1 MADPRRNYN
10 DKVTSRGEGVN
21 KYTARG
27 RSYSRDNIQEV
38 RSQVV
43 QNNISQVPVVQQSVK
58 KPRIVSVSVG
68 LTKQIVNGTNQ
79 THMKVL
85 HLKAGETLKH
95 ALICNK
101 QVDVGTT
108 GGYRDASSTAS
119 ATISL
124 AYGYKDISNLD
135 AGEFIDTQTDT
146 FYIVLGRAIEAGNNV
161 DLLNIVG
168 KDVEGIERHVNRNIE
183 YTFDRDVFFYICNH
197 TANTVCDLTLIIN

>member
-43 QNNISQVPVVQQSVK
+43 QNNINQVPVVQQSVK
-58 KPRIVSVSVG
+58 KPRIVSVAVG
-68 LTKQIVNGTNQ
+68 FTKQVVNGTDQ
-79 THMKVL
+79 SYMKVL
-85 HLKAGETLKH
+85 HLKAAETLKL

-108 GGYRDASSTAS
+108 GGYRDASSS
-119 ATISL
+119 AATHISL
-124 AYGYKDISNLD
+124 AYGYKNTSNLN

-146 FYIVLGRAIEAGNNV
+146 FHIVLGRGVEAGNNV

-168 KDVEGIERHVNRNIE
+168 KDVEGIERHVNTNIE
-183 YTFDRDVFFYICNH
+183 YTFDRDVFFYLCNH
-197 TANTVCDLTLIIN
+197 TGNAACDLTLIIN

>member
-58 KPRIVSVSVG
+58 KPRIVSVAVG
-68 LTKQIVNGTNQ
+68 FTKQVVNGTDQ
-79 THMKVL
+79 SYMKVL

-108 GGYRDASSTAS
+108 GGYRDASSS
-119 ATISL
+119 AATHISL
-124 AYGYKDISNLD
+124 AYGYKNTSNLN

-146 FYIVLGRAIEAGNNV
+146 FHIVLGRGVEAGNNV

-168 KDVEGIERHVNRNIE
+168 KDVEGIERHVNTNIE
-183 YTFDRDVFFYICNH
+183 YTFDRDVFFYLCNH
-197 TANTVCDLTLIIN
+197 TGNAACDLTLIIN

>member
-43 QNNISQVPVVQQSVK
+43 QNNINQVPVVQQSVK
-58 KPRIVSVSVG
+58 KPRIVSVAVG
-68 LTKQIVNGTNQ
+68 FTKQVVNGTDQ
-79 THMKVL
+79 SYMKVL

-108 GGYRDASSTAS
+108 GGYRDASSS
-119 ATISL
+119 AATHISL
-124 AYGYKDISNLD
+124 AYGYKNTSNLN

-146 FYIVLGRAIEAGNNV
+146 FHIVLGRGVEACNNV

-168 KDVEGIERHVNRNIE
+168 KDVEGIERHVNTNIE
-183 YTFDRDVFFYICNH
+183 YTFDRDVFFYLCNH
-197 TANTVCDLTLIIN
+197 TGNAACDLTLIIN

>member
-58 KPRIVSVSVG
+58 KPRIVSVAVG
-68 LTKQIVNGTNQ
+68 FTKQVVNGTDQ
-79 THMKVL
+79 SYMKVL

-101 QVDVGTT
+101 QVNVSTT
-108 GGYRDASSTAS
+108 GGYRGAASTAS
-119 ATISL
+119 TTISL
-124 AYGYKDISNLD
+124 AYGYKNVSNLN

>member
-108 GGYRDASSTAS
+108 GGYRDASSS
-119 ATISL
+119 AATHISL
-124 AYGYKDISNLD
+124 AYGYKNTSNLN

-146 FYIVLGRAIEAGNNV
+146 FHIVLGRGVEAGNNV

-183 YTFDRDVFFYICNH
+183 YTFDRDVFFYLCNH
-197 TANTVCDLTLIIN
+197 TGNAACDLTLIIN

>member
-1 MADPRRNYN
+1 MVDPRRNYN

-58 KPRIVSVSVG
+58 KPRIVSVAVG
-68 LTKQIVNGTNQ
+68 FTKQVVNGTDQ
-79 THMKVL
+79 SYMKVL

-108 GGYRDASSTAS
+108 GGYRDASSTA
-119 ATISL
+119 ATHISL
-124 AYGYKDISNLD
+124 AYGYKNVSNLN

-146 FYIVLGRAIEAGNNV
+146 FHIVLGRGVEAGNNV

-183 YTFDRDVFFYICNH
+183 YTFDRDVFFYLCNH
-197 TANTVCDLTLIIN
+197 TGNAACDLTLIIN

>member
-43 QNNISQVPVVQQSVK
+43 QNNINQVPVVQQSVK
-58 KPRIVSVSVG
+58 KPRIVSVAVG
-68 LTKQIVNGTNQ
+68 FTKQVVNGTDQ
-79 THMKVL
+79 SYMKVL

-108 GGYRDASSTAS
+108 GGYRDASSTA
-119 ATISL
+119 ATHISL
-124 AYGYKDISNLD
+124 AYGYKNTSNLN

-146 FYIVLGRAIEAGNNV
+146 FHIVLGRGVEAGNNV

-168 KDVEGIERHVNRNIE
+168 KDVEGIERHVNTNIE
-183 YTFDRDVFFYICNH
+183 YTFDRDVFFYLCNH
-197 TANTVCDLTLIIN
+197 TGNAACDLTLIIN

>member
-43 QNNISQVPVVQQSVK
+43 QNNINQVPVVQQSVK
-58 KPRIVSVSVG
+58 KPRIVSVAVG
-68 LTKQIVNGTNQ
+68 FTKQVVNGTDQ
-79 THMKVL
+79 SYMKVL

-108 GGYRDASSTAS
+108 GGYRDASSS
-119 ATISL
+119 AATHISL
-124 AYGYKDISNLD
+124 AYGYKNTSNLN

-146 FYIVLGRAIEAGNNV
+146 FHIVLGRGVEAGNNV

-168 KDVEGIERHVNRNIE
+168 KDVEGIERHVNTNIE
-183 YTFDRDVFFYICNH
+183 YTFDRDVFFYLCNH
-197 TANTVCDLTLIIN
+197 TGNAACDLTLIIN

>member
-101 QVDVGTT
+101 QVNVSTT
-108 GGYRDASSTAS
+108 GGYRGAASTAS
-119 ATISL
+119 TTISL
-124 AYGYKDISNLD
+124 AYGYKNVSNLN

-146 FYIVLGRAIEAGNNV
+146 FHIVLGRGVEAGNNV

>member
-58 KPRIVSVSVG
+58 KPRIVSVAVG
-68 LTKQIVNGTNQ
+68 FTKQVENGTDQ
-79 THMKVL
+79 SYMKVL

-108 GGYRDASSTAS
+108 GGYRDASSS
-119 ATISL
+119 AATHISL
-124 AYGYKDISNLD
+124 AYGYKNTSNLN

-146 FYIVLGRAIEAGNNV
+146 FHIVLGRGVEAGNNV

-168 KDVEGIERHVNRNIE
+168 KDVEGIERHVNTNIE
-183 YTFDRDVFFYICNH
+183 YTFDRDVFFYLCNH
-197 TANTVCDLTLIIN
+197 TGNAACDLTLIIN

>member
-10 DKVTSRGEGVN
+10 DKVTSRGEGIN

-43 QNNISQVPVVQQSVK
+43 QNNINQVPVVQQSVK
-58 KPRIVSVSVG
+58 KPRIVSVAVG
-68 LTKQIVNGTNQ
+68 FTKQVVNGTDQ
-79 THMKVL
+79 SYMKVL

-108 GGYRDASSTAS
+108 GGYRDASSTA
-119 ATISL
+119 ATHISL
-124 AYGYKDISNLD
+124 AYGYKNTSNLN

-146 FYIVLGRAIEAGNNV
+146 FHIVLGRGVEAGNNV

-168 KDVEGIERHVNRNIE
+168 KDVEGIERHVNTNIE
-183 YTFDRDVFFYICNH
+183 YTFDRDVFFYLCNH
-197 TANTVCDLTLIIN
+197 TGNAACDLTLIIN

>member
-10 DKVTSRGEGVN
+10 DKVTSRGEGN
-21 KYTARG
+21 
-27 RSYSRDNIQEV
+27 DF

-58 KPRIVSVSVG
+58 KPRIVSVHVAV
-68 LTKQIVNGTNQ
+68 TKQIVNGTAQN
-79 THMKVL
+79 HMKVL

-101 QVDVGTT
+101 QVNVSTT
-108 GGYRDASSTAS
+108 GGYRDADSTAS
-119 ATISL
+119 TTISL
-124 AYGYKDISNLD
+124 AYGYKNVSNLN

-168 KDVEGIERHVNRNIE
+168 KDVEGIERHVNTNIE

>member
-10 DKVTSRGEGVN
+10 DKVTSRGEGIN

-58 KPRIVSVSVG
+58 KPRIVSVAVG
-68 LTKQIVNGTNQ
+68 FTKQVVNGTDQ
-79 THMKVL
+79 SYMKVL

-108 GGYRDASSTAS
+108 GGYRDASSS
-119 ATISL
+119 AATHISL
-124 AYGYKDISNLD
+124 AYGYKNTSNLN

-146 FYIVLGRAIEAGNNV
+146 FHIVLGRGVEAGNNV

-183 YTFDRDVFFYICNH
+183 YTFDRDVFFYLCNH
-197 TANTVCDLTLIIN
+197 TGNAACDLTLIIN

>member
-43 QNNISQVPVVQQSVK
+43 QNNINQVPVVQQSVK

-108 GGYRDASSTAS
+108 GGYRDASSS
-119 ATISL
+119 AATHISL
-124 AYGYKDISNLD
+124 AYGYKNTSNLN

-146 FYIVLGRAIEAGNNV
+146 FHIVLGRGVEAGNNV

>member
-101 QVDVGTT
+101 QVNVSTT
-108 GGYRDASSTAS
+108 GGYRGAASTAS
-119 ATISL
+119 TTISL
-124 AYGYKDISNLD
+124 AYGYKNTSNLN

-146 FYIVLGRAIEAGNNV
+146 FHIVLGRGVEAGNNV

-168 KDVEGIERHVNRNIE
+168 KDVEGIERHVNTNIE
-183 YTFDRDVFFYICNH
+183 YTFDRDVFFYLCNH
-197 TANTVCDLTLIIN
+197 TGNAACDLTLIIN

>member
-101 QVDVGTT
+101 QVNVSTT
-108 GGYRDASSTAS
+108 GGYRGAASTAS
-119 ATISL
+119 TTISL
-124 AYGYKDISNLD
+124 AYGYKNVSNLN

-146 FYIVLGRAIEAGNNV
+146 FHIVLGRGVEAGNNV

-168 KDVEGIERHVNRNIE
+168 KDVEGIERHVNTNIE
-183 YTFDRDVFFYICNH
+183 YTFDRDVFFYLCNH
-197 TANTVCDLTLIIN
+197 TGNAACDLTLIIN

>member
-58 KPRIVSVSVG
+58 KPRIVSVAVG
-68 LTKQIVNGTNQ
+68 FTKQVVNGTDQ
-79 THMKVL
+79 SYMKVL

-108 GGYRDASSTAS
+108 GGYRDASSS
-119 ATISL
+119 AATHISL
-124 AYGYKDISNLD
+124 AYGYKNTSNLN

-146 FYIVLGRAIEAGNNV
+146 FHIVLGRGVEAGNNV

-183 YTFDRDVFFYICNH
+183 YTFDRDVFFYLCNH
-197 TANTVCDLTLIIN
+197 TGNAACDLTLIIN

>member
-43 QNNISQVPVVQQSVK
+43 QNNINQVPVVQQSVK
-58 KPRIVSVSVG
+58 KPRIVSVAVG
-68 LTKQIVNGTNQ
+68 FTKQVVNGTDQ
-79 THMKVL
+79 SYMKVL

-108 GGYRDASSTAS
+108 GGYRDASSS
-119 ATISL
+119 AATHISL
-124 AYGYKDISNLD
+124 AYGYKNTSNLN

-146 FYIVLGRAIEAGNNV
+146 FHIVLGRGVEAGNNV

-183 YTFDRDVFFYICNH
+183 YTFDRDVFFYLCNH
-197 TANTVCDLTLIIN
+197 TGNAACDLTLIIN